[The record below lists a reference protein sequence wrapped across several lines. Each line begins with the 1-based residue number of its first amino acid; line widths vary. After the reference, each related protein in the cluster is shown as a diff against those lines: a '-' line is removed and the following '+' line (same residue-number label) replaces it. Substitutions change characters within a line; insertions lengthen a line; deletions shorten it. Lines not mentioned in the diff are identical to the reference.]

1 MTTAKGGQPLKIGPN
16 EIKEI
21 ERLAGLGQ
29 PLRWIASHIGVSE
42 KTIHDNA
49 ALREEVSSAIER
61 GRANAAGQIGNSLF
75 HKALNGDVNAIRW
88 YEMTR
93 TGRAIKVQSEISG
106 DPNNP
111 IQIEVT
117 HLTADQRR
125 AKIEALESERLKLDK
140 SQEE

>member
-1 MTTAKGGQPLKIGPN
+1 MTTEKGGQPLKIGPN

-29 PLRWIASHIGVSE
+29 PLRWIATHLGCSE

-49 ALREEVSSAIER
+49 KLREEVSSAIER
-61 GRANAAGQIGNSLF
+61 GRAAASSQIGNSLF
-75 HKALNGDVNAIRW
+75 NKAMAGDVNAIRW

-93 TGRAIKVQSEISG
+93 TGRAIRVQNEISG

-111 IQIEVT
+111 IQHEVV
-117 HLTADQRR
+117 HMSEEQRR
-125 AKIEALESERLKLDK
+125 ARIEALEVERAKLEAAK
-140 SQEE
+140 P